1 MDELMICIRISHT
14 MADVPTVEADAPTF
28 DHSDTEEK
36 PNPVPS
42 ASRISDNAA
51 VTNAPAITAAQDT
64 PDECDSFP
72 LEVWLRPVRSWASDD
87 ECIISSMRFLSF
99 WSEQPNSGS
108 IMPLLISHAR
118 DTPNGF
124 GESQNLN
131 LVFSGSIVFSQR
143 APVQR
148 GARASGK

>member
-1 MDELMICIRISHT
+1 MDELMISIRISHT
-14 MADVPTVEADAPTF
+14 MAAVPTVEADAPTF

-51 VTNAPAITAAQDT
+51 VTAAQDT

-108 IMPLLISHAR
+108 IMPSPDIAC
-118 DTPNGF
+118 T
-124 GESQNLN
+124 
-131 LVFSGSIVFSQR
+131 
-143 APVQR
+143 
-148 GARASGK
+148 

>member
-14 MADVPTVEADAPTF
+14 MAAVPTVEADAPTF

-51 VTNAPAITAAQDT
+51 VTNALAITAAHDT

-72 LEVWLRPVRSWASDD
+72 PEVWLRPVR
-87 ECIISSMRFLSF
+87 
-99 WSEQPNSGS
+99 
-108 IMPLLISHAR
+108 
-118 DTPNGF
+118 
-124 GESQNLN
+124 
-131 LVFSGSIVFSQR
+131 
-143 APVQR
+143 
-148 GARASGK
+148 